1 MFTSFGLPLPLVDY
15 PCRPHVLTEVTSS
28 LFHYQTAISSCK
40 QDIQLVLD
48 KLDNV
53 QEALTPVKNNQLIDL
68 SHSPSSD
75 KENSTPLKPRPR
87 IKQERLLLSAKRG
100 CPPMTITIP
109 KLEEQV
115 RITAVKNELDSTN
128 TGSPPNHML
137 ALSPSHDSESNIS
150 KLTKPAESA
159 VVKSEMITPQE
170 LDLFDAD
177 KVKQENTD
185 EAAEEE
191 DDVNV
196 KIEAVNDT
204 PSKSPLVQKIDN
216 LIATA
221 KSMNDKYGGKSP
233 KPTSYQQ
240 LDAKSPKSPLA
251 VKDEPQLGTKIKDM
265 SEVEPIGEEIND
277 EEHILYQVKT
287 IPYRTPICDQQEEP
301 KDTSSYTHGYRP
313 FMMKGTLKLYR
324 HKTTGKHR
332 LVQRSILTGIVNINI
347 PIEQNVCVIRK
358 TVSPNA
364 KKLAS
369 VSFFARDKKGICSFV
384 LKVKN
389 IHAEGLYEHLLACGG
404 TSE

>member
-1 MFTSFGLPLPLVDY
+1 MTTTTPVKDACDALA
-15 PCRPHVLTEVTSS
+15 
-28 LFHYQTAISSCK
+28 AISSCK
-40 QDIQLVLD
+40 QDIKLVLD
-48 KLDNV
+48 KLENV
-53 QEALTPVKNNQLIDL
+53 QEALTPVKGKNNQLIDL
-68 SHSPSSD
+68 SHSPSED

-100 CPPMTITIP
+100 CPPLTITIP
-109 KLEEQV
+109 KLDEKV
-115 RITAVKNELDSTN
+115 RITAVKKENESIAN
-128 TGSPPNHML
+128 TESPPNHML
-137 ALSPSHDSESNIS
+137 ALSPSHDSESIIS
-150 KLTKPAESA
+150 KLTKPAESTVV
-159 VVKSEMITPQE
+159 VVKSERITPQE
-170 LDLFDAD
+170 LDLFDVN
-177 KVKQENTD
+177 KVKQEYAD
-185 EAAEEE
+185 DDAAEEE
-191 DDVNV
+191 DDVKV

-204 PSKSPLVQKIDN
+204 AVRSPLVQKLDN
-216 LIATA
+216 MIATA

-240 LDAKSPKSPLA
+240 LDTKSPKSTLA
-251 VKDEPQLGTKIKDM
+251 VKKEEPQLGTKIKDM
-265 SEVEPIGEEIND
+265 SDVEPIGEEIND

-358 TVSPNA
+358 TVGPNA

-389 IHAEGLYEHLLACGG
+389 IHADGLYEHLLACGG

>member
-1 MFTSFGLPLPLVDY
+1 MATTTPIKVEDTCDALA
-15 PCRPHVLTEVTSS
+15 
-28 LFHYQTAISSCK
+28 AISSCK

-53 QEALTPVKNNQLIDL
+53 QEALTPVKGGKNNQLIDL
-68 SHSPSSD
+68 SHSPSSAED

-100 CPPMTITIP
+100 CPPLTITIP
-109 KLEEQV
+109 KLEDQV
-115 RITAVKNELDSTN
+115 RITAVKNELDFTN

-150 KLTKPAESA
+150 KLTKHAEST

-170 LDLFDAD
+170 LDLFDVN
-177 KVKQENTD
+177 KIKQEYTE

-191 DDVNV
+191 DDVRV

-204 PSKSPLVQKIDN
+204 AVRSPLVQKLDSF
-216 LIATA
+216 IATA

-251 VKDEPQLGTKIKDM
+251 VKKEEPQLGTKIKDM

-358 TVSPNA
+358 TVNPNA

-389 IHAEGLYEHLLACGG
+389 IHADGLYEHLLACGG